1 MKYKLVK
8 LNKLSGNKASIYTIH
23 LEKEKKT
30 LFDSFLED
38 NKISFKDELKDI
50 VSRLKVIGSKT
61 GARDYFF
68 KLNEGKPGDGVCAL
82 YDKPGSNLR
91 LYCIKY
97 GTLIVIVGSGGY
109 KAKSIRKLQQNK
121 KLTEENYLLR
131 EISAAIKTKMDD
143 NEIEFS
149 SDFMDFEGD
158 LTFNNETD
166 E

>member
-8 LNKLSGNKASIYTIH
+8 LKKLSGNKASIYTIL
-23 LEKEKKT
+23 LEEEEKT
-30 LFDSFLED
+30 LFDFFLED

-50 VSRLKVIGSKT
+50 VSRLKVIGNKT
-61 GARDYFF
+61 GAKDYFF

-82 YDKPGSNLR
+82 YDKPNSNLR

-109 KAKSIRKLQQNK
+109 KPKSIRKLQQDE
-121 KLTEENYLLR
+121 KLTEENYFLR
-131 EISAAIKTKMDD
+131 EISKAIKTKMDD
-143 NEIEFS
+143 DEIEFS